1 MQNKTWISDLN
12 MCECMLLI
20 YYLLE
25 TVFAY
30 VYSLNFI
37 LSSARF
43 RLQCT
48 YWIIYPI
55 GSKKC
60 TELICSHKQLA
71 KFRQY
76 QLLISGIHRLANKW
90 GLEWRSKNDVTE
102 PILSGEE
109 RHNLYPFEITGRI
122 MPLWL
127 ESEVFRALMCLDTQ
141 FPHDGIVQKNLCG
154 MKYGL
159 QR

>member
-1 MQNKTWISDLN
+1 MYIPSTLF
-12 MCECMLLI
+12 CH
-20 YYLLE
+20 
-25 TVFAY
+25 
-30 VYSLNFI
+30 
-37 LSSARF
+37 
-43 RLQCT
+43 LQGLD
-48 YWIIYPI
+48 YNVLI
-55 GSKKC
+55 GSYIRQEVKKC

-90 GLEWRSKNDVTE
+90 GLEWRSKNDVAE

-127 ESEVFRALMCLDTQ
+127 ESEVFRALMCLNTQ
-141 FPHDGIVQKNLCG
+141 SPHDGIVQKNLCG